1 MYKFSFIDFGLKD
14 FLRDDEGK
22 VVVEE
27 FSSYQEADDF
37 IADGKLEWYGWT
49 NSGTRKWCWD
59 EEEYGVDVP

>member
-49 NSGTRKWCWD
+49 NSGRRIWC
-59 EEEYGVDVP
+59 